1 MADVSIFT
9 KLNGIDVSSKVKTKN
24 GLTYLSWSSAVA
36 EVKKLYPDM
45 EVKIY
50 SQIMD
55 QFGNTRFWHD
65 DGKTGWVEVGVTIN
79 GKEEREVLAIMDFKN
94 KSIPAENITSTDANK
109 AIKRCMVKAIALHGM
124 GLYVYEG
131 EDLPE
136 DVTKAAQLQTEILD
150 LMKKKIGAASDKE
163 AVKKKIADYA
173 KSAEKEADPTLDE
186 ELIIGDPRNISD
198 PDILTKL
205 KKQILAIRASK

>member
-50 SQIMD
+50 PQIMD

-150 LMKKKIGAASDKE
+150 LMKKKISAASDKE

>member
-9 KLNGIDVSSKVKTKN
+9 KLNGIDVSGKVKTKN

-45 EVKIY
+45 EIKIY
-50 SQIMD
+50 PQVMD

-136 DVTKAAQLQTEILD
+136 DVTKAAQLQTEILE
-150 LMKKKIGAASDKE
+150 LMKKKIGTASDKE

>member
-50 SQIMD
+50 PQIMD

-173 KSAEKEADPTLDE
+173 KSAEKEADPALDE

>member
-50 SQIMD
+50 PQIMD

-136 DVTKAAQLQTEILD
+136 DVTKAAQLQAEILD
-150 LMKKKIGAASDKE
+150 LMKKKISTASDKE

>member
-45 EVKIY
+45 EIKIY
-50 SQIMD
+50 PQIMD

-136 DVTKAAQLQTEILD
+136 DVTKAAQLQTEILE
-150 LMKKKIGAASDKE
+150 LMKKKIGTASDKE

>member
-50 SQIMD
+50 PQIMD

>member
-50 SQIMD
+50 PQIMD

-136 DVTKAAQLQTEILD
+136 DVTKAAQLQTEILE
-150 LMKKKIGAASDKE
+150 LMKKKIGTASDKE

>member
-9 KLNGIDVSSKVKTKN
+9 KLNGIDVSGKVKTKN

-45 EVKIY
+45 EIKIY
-50 SQIMD
+50 PQVID

-150 LMKKKIGAASDKE
+150 LMKKKISAASDKE